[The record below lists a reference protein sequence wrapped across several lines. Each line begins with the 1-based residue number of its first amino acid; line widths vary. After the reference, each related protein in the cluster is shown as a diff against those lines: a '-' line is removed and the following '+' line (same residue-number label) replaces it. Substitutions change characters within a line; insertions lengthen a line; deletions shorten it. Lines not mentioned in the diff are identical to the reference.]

1 MSQLNCFV
9 YFIVNAEEAA
19 KDIHT
24 LSKQWQSYTEHELS
38 WTTDVIEEILKT
50 DLAGS
55 SREVIQDTLDTINN
69 MLFISKDLIET
80 SETEYD
86 SSSR

>member
-1 MSQLNCFV
+1 M
-9 YFIVNAEEAA
+9 NADEAA
-19 KDIHT
+19 KDIST
-24 LSKQWQSYTEHELS
+24 LSKEWQSYTEHEVS
-38 WTTDVIEEILKT
+38 WTIDVIEEILKT

-69 MLFISKDLIET
+69 MLFISEDLIET

>member
-1 MSQLNCFV
+1 MSQLNCSV

-19 KDIHT
+19 KDIST

-38 WTTDVIEEILKT
+38 WTIDVIEEILKT

-69 MLFISKDLIET
+69 MLFISEDLIET

>member
-1 MSQLNCFV
+1 M
-9 YFIVNAEEAA
+9 NAEEAA
-19 KDIHT
+19 KDIST
-24 LSKQWQSYTEHELS
+24 LSKEWQSYTEHELS
-38 WTTDVIEEILKT
+38 WTIDVIEEILKT

-55 SREVIQDTLDTINN
+55 SREVIRDTLDTINN
-69 MLFISKDLIET
+69 MLFISEDLIET